1 MTPLRELRT
10 LRAVTHRDFAKALVA
25 WRERN
30 DYTQRDA
37 AEVLGCSKRS
47 LENWEQERAMPQGF
61 GLKAMLRVIQGNK
74 TNLDVGPQRRRKR
87 K

>member
-1 MTPLRELRT
+1 M
-10 LRAVTHRDFAKALVA
+10 THRDFAKALVA

-30 DYTQRDA
+30 DYTQKTA
-37 AEVLGCSKRS
+37 AELLGVSKRS

-61 GLKAMLRVIQGNK
+61 GLKAMLRVIGIAQASGSVK
-74 TNLDVGPQRRRKR
+74 PQRRKQ